1 MSHFTDRSRTGL
13 KLSVETLE
21 SRRLLS
27 GFQTVERS
35 HHSDSRPAIVS
46 SPSSSSLSSET
57 HLTASLSDPSAGSK
71 ITGNAKFES
80 EIKRGTVVQEF
91 KVQLANATAGEV
103 ISVAVTNSAGQ
114 STPIGT
120 ITIGALGTGK
130 LEVKQG
136 LPTMA
141 AGDVVSLSKTDAAG
155 VVTQLAN
162 GTLATPTN
170 TPPIHQET
178 HLRATLVDT
187 TSRLTGKAEYESET
201 EHGLVFSKLEVEV
214 KNGTPGAKIDVSIT
228 VDATSSSVSVGTIL
242 VGATGKGKLTLRS
255 NVPAITT
262 ASVITLSSVTTAA
275 DGTTTLTPITSSAFA
290 KPPVK
295 IKK

>member
-1 MSHFTDRSRTGL
+1 MSHFADRCRTGL

-21 SRRLLS
+21 SRKLLS

-57 HLTASLSDPSAGSK
+57 HLTASLSDSSGVSK

-80 EIKRGTVVQEF
+80 EIKRGSVVQEF
-91 KVQLANATAGEV
+91 KVQLANATAGE
-103 ISVAVTNSAGQ
+103 IINVAVTNSAGQ
-114 STPIGT
+114 SSPIGT

-130 LEVKQG
+130 LEVKQS
-136 LPTMA
+136 LPAIA
-141 AGDVVSLSKTDAAG
+141 AGNVVSLSKTDAAG

-162 GTLATPTN
+162 GSLATPTY

-178 HLRATLVDT
+178 HLRAMLVDT

-201 EHGLVFSKLEVEV
+201 EHGLVFSKLEAEV

-242 VGATGKGKLTLRS
+242 VGAIGKGKLTLRS

-275 DGTTTLTPITSSAFA
+275 DGTATLTPITSSAFA
-290 KPPVK
+290 TPPVK